1 MYVNREENLANAVPI
16 RKLHIQK
23 CAESSKIKAKTQYN
37 FKKTSLIILLNKNSV
52 FGKRIMV
59 LYSENHAASKDIK
72 SY

>member
-1 MYVNREENLANAVPI
+1 VYVNREENLANAVPI

-23 CAESSKIKAKTQYN
+23 CAESSKIKTQYN